1 MLSILEKVCYFLA
14 FAASFLLTQI
24 ASPVVSEPQSIT
36 NEVILSDI
44 FETDPETGDHTFQVM

>member
-1 MLSILEKVCYFLA
+1 MLSTLEKVCYILS

-44 FETDPETGDHTFQVM
+44 FETDPVTGYHIFQVM